1 MAWFGADAADPFVRP
16 FSQAPGGRAYEKG
29 HEAGPVGDLLGAG
42 VSVPV
47 AVQRCGR
54 TGSYGRDGLMARFGA
69 DIALPD
75 LLVALASCERRR
87 DFSNSYPARR
97 PMRRDI
103 LIRKSFARGE

>member
-1 MAWFGADAADPFVRP
+1 MTQTPRRIGSHSLGEFPLDV
-16 FSQAPGGRAYEKG
+16 GRIEC
-29 HEAGPVGDLLGAG
+29 P
-42 VSVPV
+42 
-47 AVQRCGR
+47 RCDR
-54 TGSYGRDGLMARFGA
+54 AGSYRRDGLMARFGA

-75 LLVALASCERRR
+75 LLVALSSCERRR